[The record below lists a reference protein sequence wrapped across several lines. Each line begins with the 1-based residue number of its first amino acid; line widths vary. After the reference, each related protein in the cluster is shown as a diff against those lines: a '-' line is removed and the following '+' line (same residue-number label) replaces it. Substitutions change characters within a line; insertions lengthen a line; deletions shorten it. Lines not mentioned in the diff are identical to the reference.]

1 MAPSIHAWH
10 QGELSQQLLTD
21 LTNDN
26 PVAGRWIN
34 GRIVG
39 LLASAASSTA
49 AHFAIGVSAL
59 PAGVS
64 TPSHSHAAEE
74 LAIITSGTGVI
85 EIDGE
90 IIPVTQGDVVL
101 TPPESVHRT
110 EADASSPLT
119 VLWIYSQ
126 SDSALRWLEE
136 NPVE

>member
-1 MAPSIHAWH
+1 MSTSIHAWN
-10 QGELSQQLLTD
+10 QGELAQQLLTD
-21 LTNDN
+21 LSSEN
-26 PVAGRWIN
+26 PVASRWIN

-49 AHFAIGVSAL
+49 SHFAIGVSAL
-59 PAGVS
+59 PAGVT

-74 LAIITSGTGVI
+74 LAIITAGSGVI

-90 IIPVTQGDVVL
+90 ITRVTTGDVVL
-101 TPPESVHRT
+101 TPPHSVHRT
-110 EADASSPLT
+110 EADADAPMT
-119 VLWIYSQ
+119 VLWVYSQ